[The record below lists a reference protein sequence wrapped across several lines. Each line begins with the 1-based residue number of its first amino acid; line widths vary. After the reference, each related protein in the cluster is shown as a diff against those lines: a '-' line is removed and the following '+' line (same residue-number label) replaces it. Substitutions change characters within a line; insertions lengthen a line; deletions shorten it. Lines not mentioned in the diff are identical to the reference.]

1 MKISTYNYIMS
12 SKTVSTS
19 DFVVK
24 PLATAA
30 CTFAIDQLVFNESN
44 FNSSTILSVSSAAG
58 AYLGMMVG
66 SSITDLSNSL
76 PVFLG
81 NGKGIIKRVA
91 EIGFGVG
98 TSYGVNK
105 FILKYNTYRENMTN
119 KLITLTAA
127 DIAREYI
134 SDFVA
139 GRPLSILAFKK

>member
-1 MKISTYNYIMS
+1 MS

-24 PLATAA
+24 PLATAGS
-30 CTFAIDQLVFNESN
+30 TFLIDQFIFNESN
-44 FNSSTILSVSSAAG
+44 YNTSLIFAASSGIG

-66 SSITDLSNSL
+66 SSIPDLSNTL

-81 NGKGIIKRVA
+81 NGKGLIERVA
-91 EIGFGVG
+91 EIGFGTG
-98 TSYGVNK
+98 TAYGINR
-105 FILKYNTYRENMTN
+105 FILKNNTYRENMTN

-127 DIAREYI
+127 DICGEYI

-139 GRPLSILAFKK
+139 GRPLSILA

>member
-1 MKISTYNYIMS
+1 MS

-19 DFVVK
+19 DSFVK

-30 CTFAIDQLVFNESN
+30 CTFAIDQFIFNESN
-44 FNSSTILSVSSAAG
+44 FNTSAIFAASSGIG

-66 SSITDLSNSL
+66 SSIPDLSNTL

-81 NGKGIIKRVA
+81 NGKGLIERVA

-98 TSYGVNK
+98 TSYSVNR
-105 FILKYNTYRENMTN
+105 FILKNHTYRENFTN

-127 DIAREYI
+127 DIVGEYI
-134 SDFVA
+134 LDFVA
-139 GRPLSILAFKK
+139 GRPLSILA